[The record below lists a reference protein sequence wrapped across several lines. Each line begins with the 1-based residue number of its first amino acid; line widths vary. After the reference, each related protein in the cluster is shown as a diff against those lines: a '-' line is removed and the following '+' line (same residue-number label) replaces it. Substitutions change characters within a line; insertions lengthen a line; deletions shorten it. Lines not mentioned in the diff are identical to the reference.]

1 MKIGV
6 IGLGLIGGSIFKKC
20 REKYDVVGVS
30 RSVKEENV
38 SSDYSTL
45 KGCDVVFVCTPMNK
59 TLDILD
65 KLENY
70 LDENTIVTDVCSLK
84 EFVSH
89 KSYKYK
95 FIPSH
100 PMAGTEHSG
109 WEHSFAELFKG
120 AVWAVTPKE
129 DTDLKDFGVLKTV
142 IESTGANVIMTTPL
156 EHDRAVA
163 LISHAP
169 MLVAQALCK
178 NIEDNELAQKLAA
191 SGFRDTTRLALSN
204 TEMAND
210 MVVMNGENIK
220 DVIKLL
226 NENVN
231 KLFAGNYRDDKFLC
245 PASSFKQRAQHE
257 TREHNYHQCIN
268 YKKFCDPKS
277 SHCIE

>member
-30 RSVKEENV
+30 RSLEEENV

-142 IESTGANVIMTTPL
+142 IESTGANVIVTTPQ
-156 EHDRAVA
+156 EHDKAVA

-231 KLFAGNYRDDKFLC
+231 KLFAGNYREEAEKIKAFRSELY
-245 PASSFKQRAQHE
+245 A
-257 TREHNYHQCIN
+257 
-268 YKKFCDPKS
+268 KS
-277 SHCIE
+277 

>member
-30 RSVKEENV
+30 RSLEEENV

-109 WEHSFAELFKG
+109 WEHSFAELFNG

-178 NIEDNELAQKLAA
+178 NIEDNGLAQKLAS

-231 KLFAGNYRDDKFLC
+231 KLFAGNYRDEAEKIKAFRSELY
-245 PASSFKQRAQHE
+245 A
-257 TREHNYHQCIN
+257 
-268 YKKFCDPKS
+268 KS
-277 SHCIE
+277 

>member
-6 IGLGLIGGSIFKKC
+6 VGLGLIGGSIFK
-20 REKYDVVGVS
+20 RAGIKYEVVGIS
-30 RSVKEENV
+30 RSVKETNV
-38 SSDYSTL
+38 SNDYSTL
-45 KGCDVVFVCTPMNK
+45 TGCDIVFVCTPMNK
-59 TLDILD
+59 TLEFLD

-89 KSYKYK
+89 KSYKFK

-109 WEHSFAELFKG
+109 WEHSFPELFEG
-120 AVWAVTPKE
+120 ATWAVTLKD
-129 DTDLKDFGVLKTV
+129 DTDIKDFELLKSV
-142 IESTGANVIMTTPL
+142 INDLGAETIMTTPR

-178 NIEDNELAQKLAA
+178 NIENNELAQKLAS

-204 TEMAND
+204 VEMAND
-210 MVVMNGENIK
+210 MIVMNNDNIK
-220 DVIKLL
+220 DVVTLL
-226 NENVN
+226 NQNIDAI
-231 KLFAGNYRDDKFLC
+231 LDSD
-245 PASSFKQRAQHE
+245 
-257 TREHNYHQCIN
+257 
-268 YKKFCDPKS
+268 YKKTAETIKEFRKELYAS
-277 SHCIE
+277 KASK